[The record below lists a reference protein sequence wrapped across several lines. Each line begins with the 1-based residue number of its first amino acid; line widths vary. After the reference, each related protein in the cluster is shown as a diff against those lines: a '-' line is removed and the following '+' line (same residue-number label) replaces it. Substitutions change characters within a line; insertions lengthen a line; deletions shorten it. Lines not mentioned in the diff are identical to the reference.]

1 MNIALRCY
9 IDNKLHAQN
18 DKVIHYNENLVLVFD
33 TETTIDQYQNLKFG
47 SYGIWQNDKLD
58 EFGLFYDNNLDN
70 SDVKTLSDYANKKH
84 IKLVTKSQFLD
95 MFIDY
100 VYKRRAICVGFNL
113 PFDIS
118 RIAIDYSISRK
129 DNNAFSFK
137 LFDNVYMPRIII
149 KHIDSKRSLIN
160 FSTPYSKNFKNYKRV
175 NRYRGTF
182 VDLRTLSFALTNE
195 NHSLESACELF
206 NVGHKKLKTEEH
218 GKITSEYIRY
228 NINDV
233 FASYDLFLAL
243 KSEFSRYK
251 LPTLL
256 NKLLSPASIGKEYFK
271 EMGIKPFLEL
281 NPTFPKQMLGW
292 IMTTYYGGRT
302 EVHIRKTP
310 VKVSYI
316 DFTSMYPSQFV
327 LLGLWDY
334 VIADNIDVIEDNKFA
349 ELLENIQLDDLTNK
363 DLWKTLNG
371 IALVDVDN
379 DILPLRAKY
388 NGKIAYNIGLNYAK
402 GKALWYTYPDI
413 IASKLLTGKAPKII
427 KAFRF
432 VPKGKQSNLNTI
444 NLFGKNIEPEKD
456 DFIRYLI
463 EHRLEVKQKLKQ
475 DTDNKGL
482 KKEDFIAKIIANAT
496 SYGIFVEVNTQN
508 ERVNAE
514 IYGISPFTC
523 EASKKEQF
531 GRAFNPILATM
542 LTSGSRLILA
552 MVEAYVK
559 ENKGYF
565 AYCDTD
571 ALFVNPEL
579 VDKIQA
585 FFKPLNPYSTSVEM
599 FKVENDESGKPLHDV
614 WFYGISA
621 KRYCLY
627 RMVDNKIDILK
638 HSSHGLGGL
647 IGISEDEIKQIWH
660 DVLSYHYGTL
670 SKEAIGSKYS
680 NMFVMGKLA
689 LTSPFIMQR
698 FRRTNRD
705 KRLKPFN
712 FVIVGIGYRL
722 DSSTKEPII
731 PLLAYTKNT
740 DIVPFS
746 RFIDYKTG
754 KEYTDNTKFYWKPLS
769 EFLFA
774 YANHND
780 NKYDGAIGELRR
792 KQIVINDIEHIGK
805 ESNNIEESEVI
816 GVSDSDYVVYDNKT
830 EQKITDAIK
839 NMTTKDAKRI
849 GLSKRHLFRLKKRIN
864 EEKKIE
870 LKKKTMKKLMN
881 VII

>member
-9 IDNKLHAQN
+9 IDNKLYAQN
-18 DKVIHYNENLVLVFD
+18 DNVIHYNDNLVLVFD

-47 SYGIWQNDKLD
+47 SYGVWQNDKLD

-70 SDVKTLSDYANKKH
+70 NDVKTLSDYADKKH
-84 IKLVTKSQFLD
+84 IKLITKSQFLD

-100 VYKRRAICVGFNL
+100 VYKRRAICIGFNL

-118 RIAIDYSISRK
+118 RIAIDYSISRR

-160 FSTPYSKNFKNYKRV
+160 FSTPYSKNFKKISRYK
-175 NRYRGTF
+175 GTF

-195 NHSLESACELF
+195 NHSLESACGLF
-206 NVGHKKLKTEEH
+206 NVEHKKLKTEEH
-218 GKITSEYIRY
+218 GKITPEYIQY

-233 FASYDLFLAL
+233 FASYNLFLAL
-243 KSEFSRYK
+243 KSDFSKYK
-251 LPTLL
+251 LSTPLS
-256 NKLLSPASIGKEYFK
+256 KLLSPASIGKEYFK
-271 EMGIKPFLEL
+271 EMGIKSFLER
-281 NPTFPKQMLGW
+281 NPTFPKHMLGW

-334 VIADNIDVIEDNKFA
+334 VIADNIDVIEDNKFDN
-349 ELLENIQLDDLTNK
+349 LLDNIQLNDLTNK

-413 IASKLLTGKAPKII
+413 IASKLLTGNTPKII

-444 NLFGKNIEPEKD
+444 NLFGKSIHPEKD

-463 EHRLEVKQKLKQ
+463 EHRLEIKQKLKQ
-475 DTDNKGL
+475 DPDNKDF
-482 KKEDFIAKIIANAT
+482 KKEDFIAKIIANVT

-508 ERVNAE
+508 EKVNAE

-523 EASKKEQF
+523 TVNKKEQF

-552 MVEAYVK
+552 MVEAYVR

-579 VDKIQA
+579 VSNIQA
-585 FFKPLNPYSTSVEM
+585 FFKPLNPYTTPVEM
-599 FKVENDESGKPLHDV
+599 FKVENDVNGKPLHDV

-627 RMVDNKIDILK
+627 RMMDNKIEILK

-647 IGISEDEIKQIWH
+647 IGISEDEITQIWH
-660 DVLSYHYGTL
+660 DFLSHHYGTL
-670 SKEAIGSKYS
+670 SKEAIEHKYA
-680 NMFVMGKLA
+680 NKFVMGTLA
-689 LTSPFIMQR
+689 LTSPFVLQR
-698 FRRTNRD
+698 FRRTNKD
-705 KRLKPFN
+705 KMLKPFN
-712 FVIVGIGYRL
+712 FVIVGIGYKI
-722 DSSTKEPII
+722 DPSTKEPII

-746 RFIDYKTG
+746 PFTDYKTG
-754 KEYTDNTKFYWKPLS
+754 KLYRDNTWFYWKPLS
-769 EFLFA
+769 EFLFG
-774 YANHND
+774 YIDHND
-780 NKYDGAIGELRR
+780 NKYDGEIGELRR
-792 KQIVINDIEHIGK
+792 KQLIISNIEHIGK
-805 ESNNIEESEVI
+805 ESNNLEESEVI
-816 GVSDSDYVVYDNKT
+816 GILDSDYVIYDSKI
-830 EQKITDAIK
+830 EQKIADVIKKLTPKQAKAIGISKRNLRYLRKKVK
-839 NMTTKDAKRI
+839 NSTKIIFKRKT
-849 GLSKRHLFRLKKRIN
+849 LSKLLK
-864 EEKKIE
+864 
-870 LKKKTMKKLMN
+870 L
-881 VII
+881 

>member
-9 IDNKLHAQN
+9 IDNILNPQN
-18 DKVIHYNENLVLVFD
+18 DNVIRYNENLVFVFD
-33 TETTIDQYQNLKFG
+33 TETTIDQYQTFKFG
-47 SYGIWQNDKLD
+47 SYGVWQNDKLD
-58 EFGLFYDNNLDN
+58 EFGLFYNNNLDSN
-70 SDVKTLSDYANKKH
+70 DVKTLSDYANKKH
-84 IKLVTKSQFLD
+84 IKLITKSQFLD

-100 VYKRRAICVGFNL
+100 VYQRRAICVGFNL

-118 RIAIDYSISRK
+118 RIAIDYSVSRN

-137 LFDNVYMPRIII
+137 LFDNVYLPRIII

-160 FSTPYSKNFKNYKRV
+160 FSIPYSKNFRKM

-182 VDLRTLSFALTNE
+182 VDLRTLSFALTNG

-206 NVGHKKLKTEEH
+206 SVEHKKLRTEQH
-218 GKITSEYIRY
+218 GRITPEYIQY

-233 FASYDLFLAL
+233 FATYDLFTAL
-243 KSEFSRYK
+243 KEEFSKYQ
-251 LPTLL
+251 LSTPL

-271 EMGIKPFLEL
+271 AMGITPFLEL
-281 NPTFPKQMLGW
+281 NPNFPKHMLGW

-302 EVHIRKTP
+302 EVHIRKIP

-316 DFTSMYPSQFV
+316 DFTSMYPTQFV
-327 LLGLWDY
+327 LLGLWDC
-334 VIADNIDVIEDNKFA
+334 VIADNIDVIEDNKFNN
-349 ELLENIQLDDLTNK
+349 LLDNIQLNDLANK

-402 GKALWYTYPDI
+402 GKALWYAYPDI
-413 IASKLLTGKAPKII
+413 IASKLLTGKTPKII

-444 NLFGKNIEPEKD
+444 NLFGKSVRPEKD

-463 EHRLEVKQKLKQ
+463 EHRLEIKQKLEQ
-475 DTDNKGL
+475 DMDNKDL

-508 ERVNAE
+508 KRVNAE

-523 EASKKEQF
+523 EANKEEQF

-579 VDKIQA
+579 VSKIQA
-585 FFKPLNPYSTSVEM
+585 FFKPLNPYSSDVDM
-599 FKVENDESGKPLHDV
+599 FKVENDDNGKSLDNV

-627 RMVDNKIDILK
+627 RIEDGKIDILK

-647 IGISEDEIKQIWH
+647 ISISEDEIKQIWS
-660 DVLSYHYGTL
+660 DLLSYHYGML
-670 SKEAIGSKYS
+670 SRDAIENKYS
-680 NMFVMGKLA
+680 NKFVIGELA
-689 LTSPFIMQR
+689 LTSPFVLQR
-698 FRRTNRD
+698 FRHTNKD

-712 FVIVGIGYRL
+712 FVVVGIGHRL
-722 DSSTKEPII
+722 DPSTRELII

-746 RFIDYKTG
+746 PFTDYKTG

-774 YANHND
+774 YADHND
-780 NKYDGAIGELRR
+780 NKCEGEIGELRR
-792 KQIVINDIEHIGK
+792 RQIVINDIEHIGK
-805 ESNNIEESEVI
+805 ESNNLEESEVI
-816 GVSDSDYVVYDNKT
+816 GVSDNDYVIYDNKT
-830 EQKITDAIK
+830 EQKLTDILK
-839 NMTTKDAKRI
+839 NMTTKDARRI
-849 GLSKRHLFRLKKRIN
+849 GLSKRHLFRLKKKVKQGKRML
-864 EEKKIE
+864 
-870 LKKKTMKKLMN
+870 LKKKTAHKLLK
-881 VII
+881 IG

>member
-9 IDNKLHAQN
+9 IDNKLAAQN
-18 DKVIHYNENLVLVFD
+18 DNVIHYNDNLVLVFD

-47 SYGIWQNDKLD
+47 FYGIWQNDKLD

-70 SDVKTLSDYANKKH
+70 SDVRTLSDYADKKH
-84 IKLVTKSQFLD
+84 IKLITKSQFLD

-137 LFDNVYMPRIII
+137 LFDNVYIPRIII

-160 FSTPYSKNFKNYKRV
+160 FSTPYSKNIKKVR
-175 NRYRGTF
+175 RYRGTF

-206 NVGHKKLKTEEH
+206 SVKHKKLKTEEH
-218 GKITSEYIRY
+218 GKTTPEYIQY

-233 FASYDLFLAL
+233 FASYDLLLAL
-243 KSEFSRYK
+243 KIEFSKYK
-251 LPTLL
+251 LSTPL

-271 EMGIKPFLEL
+271 EMGIKPFLER
-281 NPTFPKQMLGW
+281 NPTFPKYMLGW

-316 DFTSMYPSQFV
+316 DFTSMYPTQFV

-334 VIADNIDVIEDNKFA
+334 VIADNIDVIEDNKFDN
-349 ELLENIQLDDLTNK
+349 LLDNIQLNDLTNK
-363 DLWKTLNG
+363 ELWKTLNG

-402 GKALWYTYPDI
+402 DKALWYTYPDI
-413 IASKLLTGKAPKII
+413 IASKLLTGKTPKII

-432 VPKGKQSNLNTI
+432 VPKGKQSNLSTI
-444 NLFGKNIEPEKD
+444 NLFGKSIRPEKD

-463 EHRLEVKQKLKQ
+463 EHRLEIKQKLKQ
-475 DTDNKGL
+475 EPDNKDL

-514 IYGISPFTC
+514 IYGISRFTC
-523 EASKKEQF
+523 EVNKKEQF

-579 VDKIQA
+579 VGKIQA
-585 FFKPLNPYSTSVEM
+585 FFKPLNPYTTPVEM
-599 FKVENDESGKPLHDV
+599 FKVEKDESGEPLHDV

-627 RMVDNKIDILK
+627 NIEDNKIDILK

-647 IGISEDEIKQIWH
+647 IGISDDEITQIWH

-670 SKEAIGSKYS
+670 SKEVIDHKYA
-680 NMFVMGKLA
+680 NKFVIGKLA

-698 FRRTNRD
+698 FKCTNKD

-712 FVIVGIGYRL
+712 FVIVGIGHRL
-722 DSSTKEPII
+722 DPSTKEPII

-746 RFIDYKTG
+746 PFTDYKTG
-754 KEYTDNTKFYWKPLS
+754 KEYEDNTQFYWKPFS
-769 EFLFA
+769 EFLFG
-774 YANHND
+774 YMDHND
-780 NKYDGAIGELRR
+780 NKYDGDIGELRR
-792 KQIVINDIEHIGK
+792 KQIVIGDIEHIGK
-805 ESNNIEESEVI
+805 ESNNLEESEVI
-816 GVSDSDYVVYDNKT
+816 GVSDNDYVIYDNRT
-830 EQKITDAIK
+830 EQKIADVIR
-839 NMTTKDAKRI
+839 NMPTKDARHI
-849 GLSKRHLFRLKKRIN
+849 GLSKRHLFRLKKQIK
-864 EEKKIE
+864 EGKKIV
-870 LKKKTMKKLMN
+870 LKRKTVKKLARML
-881 VII
+881 

>member
-9 IDNKLHAQN
+9 IDNKLNAQN
-18 DKVIHYNENLVLVFD
+18 DNVIHYNDNLMLVFD

-47 SYGIWQNDKLD
+47 SYGVWQNDKLD

-70 SDVKTLSDYANKKH
+70 NDVKTLSDYADKKH
-84 IKLVTKSQFLD
+84 IKLITKSQFLD

-118 RIAIDYSISRK
+118 RIAIDYSISRR

-160 FSTPYSKNFKNYKRV
+160 FSTPYSKNYKKV

-182 VDLRTLSFALTNE
+182 VDLRTLSFALTND

-206 NVGHKKLKTEEH
+206 NVEHKKLRTEEH
-218 GKITSEYIRY
+218 GKITPEYIQY

-243 KSEFSRYK
+243 KNEFSKYR
-251 LPTLL
+251 LSTPL

-281 NPTFPKQMLGW
+281 NPMFPKNMLGW

-334 VIADNIDVIEDNKFA
+334 VIADNIDVIEDNKFDN
-349 ELLENIQLDDLTNK
+349 LLDNIQLNDLTDK

-413 IASKLLTGKAPKII
+413 IASKLLTGKKPKII

-432 VPKGKQSNLNTI
+432 VPKGKQSNLHTI
-444 NLFGKNIEPEKD
+444 NLFGKSIHPEND

-463 EHRLEVKQKLKQ
+463 EHRLEIKQKLKQ
-475 DTDNKGL
+475 DPDNKDL

-508 ERVNAE
+508 EKVNAE

-523 EASKKEQF
+523 EVDKKEQF

-579 VDKIQA
+579 VGKIQA
-585 FFKPLNPYSTSVEM
+585 FFKPLNPYTNHVEM
-599 FKVENDESGKPLHDV
+599 FKIESENGKPLDNV

-627 RMVDNKIDILK
+627 RIEGNKIDILK

-647 IGISEDEIKQIWH
+647 IGISEDEVKDIWKDILDH
-660 DVLSYHYGTL
+660 HYNKL
-670 SKEAIGSKYS
+670 SKEAIESKYS
-680 NMFVMGKLA
+680 NKFVMGKLA
-689 LTSPFIMQR
+689 LTSPFVLQR
-698 FRRTNRD
+698 FRRTNKD

-712 FVIVGIGYRL
+712 FVIVGIGHKL
-722 DSSTKEPII
+722 DQSTKEPII
-731 PLLAYTKNT
+731 PLLAYTKDT

-746 RFIDYKTG
+746 PFTDYKTG
-754 KEYTDNTKFYWKPLS
+754 KEYKDNTKYYWKPFS
-769 EFLFA
+769 EFLFG
-774 YANHND
+774 YMDHND
-780 NKYDGAIGELRR
+780 NKYDGDIGELRR
-792 KQIVINDIEHIGK
+792 KQINIGEIEHIGK
-805 ESNNIEESEVI
+805 ESNNLEESEVI
-816 GVSDSDYVVYDNKT
+816 GVSDNDYVIYDSKS
-830 EQKITDAIK
+830 EQKITDIIK
-839 NMTTKDAKRI
+839 NMTTKDARRI
-849 GLSKRHLFRLKKRIN
+849 GLSKRHLFRLKKRIK
-864 EEKKIE
+864 EGKGIV
-870 LKKKTMKKLMN
+870 LKRKTVKKLMGM
-881 VII
+881 